1 MAALHSTAAVFT
13 RHRPMT
19 TTTTTT
25 PGQRAL
31 LLGWVALFTLAK
43 GLAWMVVLA
52 LVLVRLDGLL
62 PRKATAS
69 DESMES
75 MESMAL
81 VAIADLRA
89 AADAA
94 DADLVAAADEIEAIA
109 RDLGLNYAVAA
120 PAPVARRSRRQR
132 VA

>member
-1 MAALHSTAAVFT
+1 MTALHSIDAVFT

-31 LLGWVALFTLAK
+31 LLGWAAAFTLAK
-43 GLAWMVVLA
+43 GLAWLVVLA

-62 PRKATAS
+62 PRKATGGQVS
-69 DESMES
+69 NESMDA
-75 MESMAL
+75 MAL
-81 VAIADLRA
+81 AAIADLRA

-94 DADLVAAADEIEAIA
+94 DADLVAAADELEA
-109 RDLGLNYAVAA
+109 AVAA

>member
-1 MAALHSTAAVFT
+1 M
-13 RHRPMT
+13 

-31 LLGWVALFTLAK
+31 LLGWAALFTLAK

-52 LVLVRLDGLL
+52 LVLARLDRFI
-62 PRKATAS
+62 PRKPATPAS
-69 DESMES
+69 DASMES

-81 VAIADLRA
+81 AAIADLRA

-94 DADLVAAADEIEAIA
+94 DADLATAADEIEAT
-109 RDLGLNYAVAA
+109 VAA
-120 PAPVARRSRRQR
+120 PVRYRLPYGRIRGTN
-132 VA
+132 

>member
-1 MAALHSTAAVFT
+1 
-13 RHRPMT
+13 MT

-31 LLGWVALFTLAK
+31 LLGWAAAFTLAK
-43 GLAWMVVLA
+43 GLAWLVVLA

-62 PRKATAS
+62 PRKATGGQVS
-69 DESMES
+69 NESMDA
-75 MESMAL
+75 MAL
-81 VAIADLRA
+81 AAIADLRA

-94 DADLVAAADEIEAIA
+94 DADLVAAADELEA
-109 RDLGLNYAVAA
+109 AVAA

>member
-1 MAALHSTAAVFT
+1 VAALHSTTAVFT
-13 RHRPMT
+13 RHRTM

-25 PGQRAL
+25 PGQRGL
-31 LLGWVALFTLAK
+31 SLGWAALFTLAK
-43 GLAWMVVLA
+43 GLAWLVVLA

-69 DESMES
+69 NASMES

-81 VAIADLRA
+81 AAIADLRA

-94 DADLVAAADEIEAIA
+94 DADLAAAADELEA
-109 RDLGLNYAVAA
+109 VVVA